1 MRVQI
6 PLVGIARNPSY
17 YTLSESTVHMAKRE
31 NISLAPLTP
40 DQAMAALLR
49 VKPSDVAKLEARE
62 KRAKKSAGKKKR
74 GK

>member
-1 MRVQI
+1 
-6 PLVGIARNPSY
+6 
-17 YTLSESTVHMAKRE
+17 MAKRE